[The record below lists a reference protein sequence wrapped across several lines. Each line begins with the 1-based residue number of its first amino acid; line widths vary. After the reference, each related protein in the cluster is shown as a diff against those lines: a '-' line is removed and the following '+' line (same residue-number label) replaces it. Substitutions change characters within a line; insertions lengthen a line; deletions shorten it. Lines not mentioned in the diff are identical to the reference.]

1 MKIHLIFMKVT
12 EKIRCYKNNG
22 WSFYCTDE
30 KLYDVILKACAEN
43 EAIRRNISTLERRNM
58 NEVGR
63 WQDTMPLGKSEK

>member
-1 MKIHLIFMKVT
+1 MKVT

-43 EAIRRNISTLERRNM
+43 EAIRRNISTLERRYM
-58 NEVGR
+58 DEVGR
-63 WQDTMPLGKSEK
+63 W